1 MSVLEAHAVA
11 GSTVSRRS
19 ATTPALFV
27 GLEGA
32 LVDEPRFGSA
42 TGPIQHA
49 RGAREALATL
59 AGAGFCI
66 VVVANQSGLALGRFS
81 RWEFSR
87 REARLQQDMRMAGV
101 ELGSFVI
108 CPHAPGAD
116 GRPACLCRLPAPG
129 LLVRA
134 ARSRGLDM
142 ARSWI
147 VGSTREEVE
156 AGWRAGCR
164 SVLLRTPLHAA
175 AVARTWPVGAR
186 EPDRRCSDWDHV
198 AHEILSERARVQALP

>member
-1 MSVLEAHAVA
+1 MKA
-11 GSTVSRRS
+11 
-19 ATTPALFV
+19 ALFV
-27 GLEGA
+27 GLEGT
-32 LVDEPRFGSA
+32 LVDEPRFGCA
-42 TGPIQHA
+42 IGPIPYV

-59 AGAGFCI
+59 ARAGFSI

-87 REARLQQDMRMAGV
+87 REAKLQQEMQMAGV
-101 ELGSFVI
+101 ELGPFLI
-108 CPHAPGAD
+108 CPHGPGPD

-134 ARSRGLDM
+134 ARSRALDI

-164 SVLLRTPLHAA
+164 SVLLRAATCNAPLAA
-175 AVARTWPVGAR
+175 APSASASAR
-186 EPDRRCSDWDHV
+186 EPDRRCGDWTTVVQDLLT
-198 AHEILSERARVQALP
+198 ASGRVQALP

>member
-1 MSVLEAHAVA
+1 MKS
-11 GSTVSRRS
+11 
-19 ATTPALFV
+19 ALFV
-27 GLEGA
+27 GLEGT

-42 TGPIQHA
+42 IGPIPYM
-49 RGAREALATL
+49 RGACEALSTL
-59 AGAGFCI
+59 ARAGFHI

-87 REARLQQDMRMAGV
+87 REAKLQQEMQQAGI
-101 ELGSFVI
+101 ELGPLVI
-108 CPHAPGAD
+108 CPHAPGPD

-142 ARSWI
+142 ASSWI
-147 VGSTREEVE
+147 VGSARDEVE

-164 SVLLRTPLHAA
+164 SVLLR
-175 AVARTWPVGAR
+175 ARTCSAPRAAPPLAPVSAR
-186 EPDRRCSDWDHV
+186 NADLRCTDWTTVVHDLLAEP
-198 AHEILSERARVQALP
+198 ARVQALP

>member
-1 MSVLEAHAVA
+1 MKA
-11 GSTVSRRS
+11 
-19 ATTPALFV
+19 ALFV
-27 GLEGA
+27 GLEGT

-42 TGPIQHA
+42 IGPIPYVP
-49 RGAREALATL
+49 GAREALSTL
-59 AGAGFCI
+59 ARAGFHI

-87 REARLQQDMRMAGV
+87 REAKLQQEMQQAGV
-101 ELGSFVI
+101 ELGPFVI
-108 CPHAPGAD
+108 CPHAPGPD

-142 ARSWI
+142 ASSWI

-164 SVLLRTPLHAA
+164 SVQLQAA
-175 AVARTWPVGAR
+175 TCSAPPAAPASASTSVR
-186 EPDRRCSDWDHV
+186 EATRRCADWTTVVHDLLTEPH
-198 AHEILSERARVQALP
+198 RVQALP